1 MSTATLHIDKLECL
15 LPLLTYP
22 VDGPA
27 DLAISMANV
36 GDDQALSSHLSA
48 FGEAMAGRQ
57 SHEWEE
63 EYTRAFDLSPIAVP
77 YVSIHLYG
85 EESYKRGLLMAWLND
100 LYAAH
105 GFTPE
110 AEELPDHFRSVLRF
124 LLTLPEPDARALAA
138 FCLCGPVQWMREKL
152 EAANSPYQYLLCALQ
167 QVIGDGPRA
176 ADGSPL
182 PPAWDVYKGAMAD
195 ALPGWDTRTQW
206 EQEFEKD

>member
-1 MSTATLHIDKLECL
+1 MSTTTLHTSHLECL
-15 LPLLTYP
+15 LPLFTYP

-27 DLAISMANV
+27 ELAAATANV
-36 GDDQALSSHLSA
+36 AGDPLLSSHLAA
-48 FGEAMAGRQ
+48 FGQAMAGHQ

-63 EYTRAFDLSPIAVP
+63 EFTRAFDLSPIAVP

-110 AEELPDHFRSVLRF
+110 AEELPDHFRSILRF
-124 LLTLPEPDARALAA
+124 LLTVPEPDARALAA

-152 EAANSPYQYLLCALQ
+152 EAANSPYQHLLCALQ
-167 QVIGDGPRA
+167 QVIGEAPCA

-182 PPAWDVYKGAMAD
+182 PPAWDVYKSAMTD

-206 EQEFEKD
+206 EQEFGKD

>member
-1 MSTATLHIDKLECL
+1 MSATALQVTSLEYL
-15 LPLLTYP
+15 LPLITYP
-22 VDGPA
+22 VNGPA
-27 DLAISMANV
+27 DLAAATAHL
-36 GDDQALSSHLSA
+36 GGDQALSSHLAA
-48 FGEAMAGRQ
+48 FGQAMAGRQ

-110 AEELPDHFRSVLRF
+110 AEELPDHFRSILRF
-124 LLTLPEPDARALAA
+124 LLTVPEADARELAA
-138 FCLCGPVQWMREKL
+138 FCLCGPVQWMKEKL
-152 EAANSPYQYLLCALQ
+152 EAANSPYQHLLSALQ
-167 QVIGDGPRA
+167 QVIGEAPRA
-176 ADGSPL
+176 VDGSPL
-182 PPAWDVYKGAMAD
+182 PPAWDVYKSAMAD

-206 EQEFEKD
+206 EQEFGKG